1 MGMGKKA
8 QRPVDN
14 KQQRPQGNKRLLAQ
28 GDKGENGLQE
38 LYVKVEEALS
48 LLDSETADELVG
60 EPDASYR
67 ALVQGV
73 QAAVAMEWSAAK
85 MHGLHQTSD
94 MLRYGAQTL
103 TILLTLV
110 HYAYALGMRRGREE
124 GARG

>member
-38 LYVKVEEALS
+38 LAGEVQAALG
-48 LLDSETADELVG
+48 LLDGETADELIG
-60 EPDASYR
+60 EPDEAYG
-67 ALVQGV
+67 ALVKGV
-73 QAAVAMEWSAAK
+73 RAAVAMEWSAAK